1 MEKVKPS
8 SRRIECELFLC
19 KGEIIGEIHSSI
31 HKRTCVHN
39 KEALHKVTLSA
50 LPPWSSPLFAV
61 SCSDCRDAVGGEE
74 ECPPT
79 RLLKLTMHTL
89 PNKTATVSEGCAP
102 TESQYLIRSVHYN
115 HTNQVHTDVQPQLF
129 HPIVQRNRIVR
140 SHLRNEISRNKQ
152 ETSSINRPSRFTF
165 LLHTRIR

>member
-50 LPPWSSPLFAV
+50 PPP
-61 SCSDCRDAVGGEE
+61 
-74 ECPPT
+74 
-79 RLLKLTMHTL
+79 
-89 PNKTATVSEGCAP
+89 
-102 TESQYLIRSVHYN
+102 
-115 HTNQVHTDVQPQLF
+115 
-129 HPIVQRNRIVR
+129 
-140 SHLRNEISRNKQ
+140 
-152 ETSSINRPSRFTF
+152 
-165 LLHTRIR
+165 